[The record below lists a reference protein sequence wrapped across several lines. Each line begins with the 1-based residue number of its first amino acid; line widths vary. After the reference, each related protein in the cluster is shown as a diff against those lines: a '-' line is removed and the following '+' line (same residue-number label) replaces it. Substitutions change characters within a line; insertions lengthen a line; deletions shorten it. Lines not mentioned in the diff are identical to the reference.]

1 MRPSA
6 APELAAALPLARDP
20 DLRAVILVEGLSDQ
34 EAVRALAR
42 RRSLDL
48 AGSGVRVVAMGGA
61 TSVARFIDLFGP
73 RGAGVRLTG
82 FCDLG
87 ELEYFRRGLER
98 AGFERLTRAR
108 LAAMGFAVCVE
119 DLEDELI
126 RALGVEAVEAVVEA
140 AEETGALR
148 TFQQQPAQR
157 GRPAHQQ
164 LRRFMGTRSGRKVE
178 YARLLVDHL
187 DLGRVP
193 EPLDHVLDA
202 AVP

>member
-6 APELAAALPLARDP
+6 APELAAALSLARDP
-20 DLRAVILVEGLSDQ
+20 GLRAVILVEGLSDQ

-42 RRSLDL
+42 RRGLNL

-87 ELEYFRRGLER
+87 ELEYYRRGLER
-98 AGFERLTRAR
+98 AGFERPTRAR

-126 RALGVEAVEAVVEA
+126 RALGVEAVEA